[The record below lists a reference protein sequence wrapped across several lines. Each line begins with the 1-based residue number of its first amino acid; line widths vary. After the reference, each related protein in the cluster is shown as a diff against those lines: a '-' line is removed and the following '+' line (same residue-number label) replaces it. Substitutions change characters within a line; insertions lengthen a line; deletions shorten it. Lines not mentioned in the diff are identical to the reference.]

1 MTEADK
7 TAWQEIIMYQAA
19 VWEKCP
25 PEALAKAEATDRAAY
40 SKFQDELFV
49 SCDKNGDGLLDR
61 EELREFMDRD

>member
-1 MTEADK
+1 
-7 TAWQEIIMYQAA
+7 MYQAA

-25 PEALAKAEATDRAAY
+25 PEAMAKAEATDRAAY

-61 EELREFMDRD
+61 EELR

>member
-7 TAWQEIIMYQAA
+7 TAWKDIIMYQAA

-25 PEALAKAEATDRAAY
+25 PEALAKMEQIDRDAY
-40 SKFQDELFV
+40 GKWQDETIK

-61 EELREFMDRD
+61 EEFRDFLDRD